1 MKKERGGE
9 RITLCLRTKLKI
21 QNFPMLDALL
31 EIKHDVVA
39 ATWYLT
45 TATQL
50 LGRDGLCPY
59 ALSTDHIQKHPT
71 MEEKLV
77 VHDPSIG
84 YVTK

>member
-1 MKKERGGE
+1 MR
-9 RITLCLRTKLKI
+9 LHTKLKI

-31 EIKHDVVA
+31 KIKPNMVA

-45 TATQL
+45 ATTQL
-50 LGRDGLCPY
+50 LYLAEMGLRPY
-59 ALSTDHIQKHPT
+59 TLFIGHIQKHPT

-77 VHDPSIG
+77 AHDPSIG

>member
-9 RITLCLRTKLKI
+9 RRALRLRTKLKI

-31 EIKHDVVA
+31 EIKPDTVA

-45 TATQL
+45 AATQL

-59 ALSTDHIQKHPT
+59 ALSRPYPEASDNGSKARSSRSFHR
-71 MEEKLV
+71 
-77 VHDPSIG
+77 VHD
-84 YVTK
+84 

>member
-9 RITLCLRTKLKI
+9 RRALRLCTKLKI
-21 QNFPMLDALL
+21 QNFSMLDTLL
-31 EIKHDVVA
+31 EIEPDTVA

-45 TATQL
+45 AATQL
-50 LGRDGLCPY
+50 LRRDALCPY
-59 ALSTDHIQKHPT
+59 ALFTDHIQKHPT